1 MCGAGGVS
9 VSLELTR
16 TKERAKRRVRT
27 VAGPAFCIAARMHF
41 RPQLQVPAKAG
52 KKHKS
57 GEPISFSEE
66 THFAIY
72 KNRKIFFFKKNY
84 SNFYNQYRRRRLDA
98 GVTGCKNCC
107 NFLGK
112 NKNCKKNDRLL
123 PQVLKMRVSAPDVK
137 NLGVARSRGRYLL
150 SGHIRRLDL
159 AQPVS

>member
-72 KNRKIFFFKKNY
+72 KNRKKYFFQKELQQFLQPI
-84 SNFYNQYRRRRLDA
+84 SPAPRLDA

-112 NKNCKKNDRLL
+112 NKNCKKTIGYCPRSLKCACPLL
-123 PQVLKMRVSAPDVK
+123 TSKTSGSRDLGGDTCCRAISAD
-137 NLGVARSRGRYLL
+137 
-150 SGHIRRLDL
+150 
-159 AQPVS
+159 